1 MLICQEIVSLKVLH
15 ALNSVTCMQIIQL
28 YEMIIVRHGLMLVG
42 SPFSGKSVSLKLL
55 AGALTDLS
63 AEGKQGALFEK
74 VETRVINP
82 KSVTMGQLYG
92 EVDKATQ
99 EWKVTTQLITPYIY
113 CLFANVHPSMHVDLQ
128 SRGYSMQV
136 VDSSCISAALQSLAV
151 SQIHHR
157 MLSGR
162 CHVHHACQVSD
173 SGHQVALMH
182 TIVHSTLNNCR
193 IDIPLTCLGCA

>member
-1 MLICQEIVSLKVLH
+1 
-15 ALNSVTCMQIIQL
+15 
-28 YEMIIVRHGLMLVG
+28 MLVG

-99 EWKVTTQLITPYIY
+99 EWKVTTEHSH
-113 CLFANVHPSMHVDLQ
+113 CLSANVRQRMHHGLQ
-128 SRGYSMQV
+128 SRGYSTQA
-136 VDSSCISAALQSLAV
+136 VDPCC
-151 SQIHHR
+151 
-157 MLSGR
+157 M
-162 CHVHHACQVSD
+162 
-173 SGHQVALMH
+173 
-182 TIVHSTLNNCR
+182 
-193 IDIPLTCLGCA
+193 PLHFSPWQPPRFAMVC